1 MSKKNQ
7 LSETDIIIAIIGG
20 ISIERATDYCA
31 WLHREYPNGVSVI
44 AVRNDFHKF
53 NART

>member
-20 ISIERATDYCA
+20 ISSERAADYCA
-31 WLHREYPNGVSVI
+31 WLHRKYPNGVPVI

-53 NART
+53 NVRN